1 VRAPPAPSGSGSHL
15 IKIRI
20 TRKTM
25 LRTALSM
32 ALLGSALS
40 LKPAPPQIV
49 RRVAPPAA
57 SSSLSRRAMLA
68 MPAALA
74 TLQVSSPMPPAFA
87 AQVGGG
93 GGGGGLQ
100 GQETLGGGPPTV
112 GKLAPLTK
120 GEPGPAELQRLAI
133 GYRRLQYLLQNWEKE
148 TTVCIKGCTGKSYE
162 GCGCTRD
169 PVIVQAYMGYK
180 SMEDPL
186 FRAGDLMLRA
196 ATLVKSD
203 DDFEKYTLAME
214 KWNNQADDGNVM
226 AYVSSWG
233 EANPGGGQD
242 EIARYL
248 EKSRK
253 TVIKASDL
261 LKEICG
267 YLDVPL

>member
-1 VRAPPAPSGSGSHL
+1 
-15 IKIRI
+15 
-20 TRKTM
+20 M

-74 TLQVSSPMPPAFA
+74 TLQASSPMPPAFA

-100 GQETLGGGPPTV
+100 GQETLGGGPPKV

-169 PVIVQAYMGYK
+169 PIIVQAYMGYK